1 MASFATNIV
10 TPAQGITTALATAAA
25 DAATLATNMGPGLPG
40 TSLSGLSTYSKNW
53 LMNVA
58 DLRVALADATA
69 NLSVAAQQFATISAL
84 LTNIG
89 SND

>member
-1 MASFATNIV
+1 MAFFATNIV

-25 DAATLATNMGPGLPG
+25 DAATLVVNMGPNLPG
-40 TSLSGLSTYSKNW
+40 TTLNGLATYSKNW
-53 LMNVA
+53 MMNVG
-58 DLRVALADATA
+58 DLRVALAAATA
-69 NLSVAAQQFATISAL
+69 NLSTAAQQFATISSL